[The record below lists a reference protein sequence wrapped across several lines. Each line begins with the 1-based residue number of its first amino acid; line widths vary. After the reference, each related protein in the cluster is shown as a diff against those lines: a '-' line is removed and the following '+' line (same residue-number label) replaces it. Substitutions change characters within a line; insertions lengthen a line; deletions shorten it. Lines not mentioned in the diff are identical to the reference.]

1 MKFSVQLPTDRV
13 DRGDEFVSGAAVAE
27 MASAAES
34 AGFDGVYVTDHPI
47 PGEKWLRTGGHHSLD
62 PFVALSFAAAA
73 TERLRLITYVLVLP
87 YRNPFLAAK
96 AAASLDVL
104 SGGRLV
110 LGVSAGYLEAEFAAA
125 GADFAARNEATDDAI
140 AALRATW
147 TGEVVS
153 LAGRGY
159 RAEANRALPRP
170 VQQPGPPIWVGG
182 NSKRA
187 IRRAVELAEGW
198 LPFPAPARLATH
210 VRTAALGSLDDLRE
224 RLAYARDHA
233 AKVGRTAPLD
243 VSFVP
248 FGFELGVKDAPAAAR
263 FAEAVPAYAD
273 LGVTWLAL
281 ALPAESRR
289 EWCEKALEMGTAL
302 RGKGTDRN

>member
-1 MKFSVQLPTDRV
+1 MKFSVQLPTDRM

-27 MASAAES
+27 MARAAER

-73 TERLRLITYVLVLP
+73 TERVRLITYVLVLP

-125 GADFAARNEATDDAI
+125 GADYAARNEVTDDAI
-140 AALRATW
+140 GVLRATW
-147 TGEVVS
+147 SGEVVQRD
-153 LAGRGY
+153 GRGF
-159 RAEANRALPRP
+159 RAEGNRALPRP

-187 IRRAVELAEGW
+187 IRRAVEHADGW
-198 LPFPAPARLATH
+198 LPFPAPARLAKH
-210 VRTAALGSLDDLRE
+210 VSTAAIGSLDDLRE
-224 RLAYARDHA
+224 RLAYAREHA
-233 AKVGRTAPLD
+233 EKTGRTAPLD

-263 FAEAVPAYAD
+263 FAELVPAYAD

-281 ALPAESRR
+281 ALPADSRR
-289 EWCEKALEMGTAL
+289 EWCEKALEMGAAL
-302 RGKGTDRN
+302 KGTVRN